1 MPFIDLRV
9 AGPAAPEKKEAVKAA
24 LGRAIPTLHKTE
36 NYLMVQIADGC
47 DLWMGG
53 HKLERGAYAAVSL
66 FGSAAPADCEEMT
79 AQVCRIL
86 KQELDIP
93 GEAVYV
99 TYHPV
104 RDWGW
109 NGGNF

>member
-1 MPFIDLRV
+1 MPFIDLKI
-9 AGPAAPEKKEAVKAA
+9 AGVVPAEKKESVKAA
-24 LGRAIPTLHKTE
+24 LHKTE
-36 NYLMVQIADGC
+36 TYLMVGIADNY

-53 HKLERGAYAAVSL
+53 RRLERGAYAAVSL

-79 AQVCRIL
+79 ARVCRIL
-86 KQELDIP
+86 NEELGIP

-109 NGGNF
+109 NGSNF